1 MVIQADILHI
11 PPKRA
16 ISRVNRF
23 FEIHSVVM
31 MHPPQIIISHISW
44 SLQLNLHFTAV
55 HKASSYALRIVHDYC
70 FSIPEMRRPGT
81 MVNEISDWATRD
93 NHSNLWQEWKREP
106 TKSKRTGQN
115 YGVNKRKSLLHV
127 QWSLTHGSDWLPWN
141 CHWLSA
147 FLQVY
152 TGQGENIDQH
162 RVTITRINHDAS

>member
-16 ISRVNRF
+16 ISGVNKF

-70 FSIPEMRRPGT
+70 LSIPEMRRPGT
-81 MVNEISDWATRD
+81 MVSEISD
-93 NHSNLWQEWKREP
+93 
-106 TKSKRTGQN
+106 
-115 YGVNKRKSLLHV
+115 
-127 QWSLTHGSDWLPWN
+127 
-141 CHWLSA
+141 
-147 FLQVY
+147 
-152 TGQGENIDQH
+152 
-162 RVTITRINHDAS
+162 